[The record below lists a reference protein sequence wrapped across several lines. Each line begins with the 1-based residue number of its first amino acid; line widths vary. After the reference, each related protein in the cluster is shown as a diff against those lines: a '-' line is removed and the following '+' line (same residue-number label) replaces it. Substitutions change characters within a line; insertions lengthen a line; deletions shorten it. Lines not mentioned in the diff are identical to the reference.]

1 MEMIYKVYYKLNKK
15 LINNEKEYLK
25 SIDIDK
31 IYDSIIKECWKY
43 SIQYELILKNKYVLE
58 IMLYGKRR
66 NRLLKFHKST
76 YVTYEDYLS
85 FLYKCNN
92 VNIDKAYYISTG
104 FLKKEVINA
113 NHYEKL
119 PFKII
124 LEDNVRFISKQ
135 MMMNSKHKDRLSRN
149 YIRFYGYIPD

>member
-1 MEMIYKVYYKLNKK
+1 MELIYKVYYKLNKK

-43 SIQYELILKNKYVLE
+43 SIQYELILKNKEILE
-58 IMLYGKRR
+58 IMLYGRR
-66 NRLLKFHKST
+66 SSTLLRFHKT
-76 YVTYEDYLS
+76 PCVLYKDYLS

-92 VNIDKAYYISTG
+92 AQINKAYYISTG
-104 FLKKEVINA
+104 SFKKEVLNV
-113 NHYEKL
+113 NDYRKSSY
-119 PFKII
+119 KII
-124 LEDNVRFISKQ
+124 FEDNVRFISKQ
-135 MMMNSKHKDRLSRN
+135 MIMNSKYKDRLSRN